1 MISKMMFW
9 VIFAH
14 VVWDQLKSNIN
25 LLTNTGV
32 IIVLIDWVNFYY
44 IIMSAENIVVM
55 ENEDA
60 IDFKFF
66 REIVGEDKEFEKE
79 LFEILIKIFLNQ

>member
-1 MISKMMFW
+1 MGHSVMISMMMFW

-32 IIVLIDWVNFYY
+32 IIVLIDWVNFNYL
-44 IIMSAENIVVM
+44 IELK
-55 ENEDA
+55 
-60 IDFKFF
+60 KFIYF
-66 REIVGEDKEFEKE
+66 I
-79 LFEILIKIFLNQ
+79 LILIKLVKYKVF